1 MAILTGSFDNTAETL
16 SDNLAELLGVHVSI
30 VDLSGKMIVESEPS
44 LPASAV
50 NHASA
55 APQSLNNNLR
65 IPLSLNGCDGEVIV
79 NFPSGQQT
87 DSSRLAQAII
97 ELVIRQALM
106 GNVLP
111 DRNELKNKFI
121 HDLLLDT
128 TKDKATILRESQILG
143 MDLTR
148 PRAVILVNAADYIL
162 ACEEDRPG
170 MSEACI
176 QQRAQYVINTIV
188 HFFHLPDETI
198 CAYIGNG
205 EIAILK
211 ASSSQD
217 LVAWAD
223 NQETD
228 NLDKLS
234 WANLKALKRAT
245 TGLLTRLFQDTGVSM
260 SIGIGRYHP
269 GIAGLPRSYQDAR
282 AALSLGLRFQVE
294 PRSYCLDEL
303 GIAAFVGL
311 SDEQTKFDLAR
322 HLLSPLDH
330 ETELLETLDC
340 FFAQNCSPS
349 ATARQLCIHRNTL
362 SYRLDKITS
371 FTGLDPRNFEDAM
384 QIRLARLLHY

>member
-1 MAILTGSFDNTAETL
+1 MLTGAFDNTAETL

-30 VDLSGKMIVESEPS
+30 VDQSGKLIVESEPS
-44 LPASAV
+44 SLPASMMPSSQ
-50 NHASA
+50 SA
-55 APQSLNNNLR
+55 TKILNNNLR
-65 IPLSLNGCDGEVIV
+65 IPLSFNGCEGEVIV
-79 NFPSGQQT
+79 NFPTGKKA
-87 DSSRLAQAII
+87 DSSRLAQAVI

-106 GNVLP
+106 GKVLP

-128 TKDKATILRESQILG
+128 SKDKATILRESQILG

-162 ACEEDRPG
+162 ASQEERT
-170 MSEACI
+170 SLAEACL
-176 QQRAQYVINTIV
+176 QQRTQYVTDVIV
-188 HFFHLPDETI
+188 RFFHLPDETI

-217 LVAWAD
+217 LMAW
-223 NQETD
+223 TD
-228 NLDKLS
+228 NCVTGNLDNLS

-245 TGLLTRLFQDTGVSM
+245 AGLLTRLFQDTGISM

-282 AALSLGLRFQVE
+282 AALSLGLRFQIE
-294 PRSYCLDEL
+294 PRNYCLDEL

-311 SDEQTKFDLAR
+311 SDEQTKLDLAR

-330 ETELLETLDC
+330 EIELLETLDC
-340 FFAQNCSPS
+340 FFKENCSPS
-349 ATARQLCIHRNTL
+349 STARQLCIHRNTL

-371 FTGLDPRNFEDAM
+371 LTGLDPRQFEDAM
-384 QIRLARLLHY
+384 QIRLARLLHC